1 VAHDMEYEVGYRK
14 PPKAF
19 QFQKG
24 RSGNASGRPRKP
36 IEFLDRLAKA
46 ARQKIRVNGK
56 NGSEYKIIDDVICM
70 QFLHKAAGGDLK
82 AIDLYIKFRMIHTP
96 GMVKPDDM
104 EAMAS
109 SAKAK
114 LFEMFEADK
123 ESSVEGLAQR
133 DQPSDQANASSS
145 ECDRSK
151 ELVKHSLEDSGDFD
165 LVDEDRSARS
175 LDNHPTLN
183 STSQLP
189 PESLVADASED
200 SPP

>member
-1 VAHDMEYEVGYRK
+1 MEYEVGYRK

-24 RSGNASGRPRKP
+24 RSGNVSGRPRKP
-36 IEFLDRLAKA
+36 FGFLDRLAKA
-46 ARQKIRVNGK
+46 GRQKIRVNGK
-56 NGSEYKIIDDVICM
+56 NGPKDQIIDDVIC
-70 QFLHKAAGGDLK
+70 QQLLIKAAGGNLK
-82 AIDLYIKFRMIHTP
+82 AIDLYAKLKMIHTP
-96 GMVKPDDM
+96 GMVKPEDM

-114 LFEMFEADK
+114 LYEMFEASK
-123 ESSVEGLAQR
+123 ESEGPAQ
-133 DQPSDQANASSS
+133 SDQSSNPANAISS

-151 ELVKHSLEDSGDFD
+151 DPVEHSVEDNVDFD
-165 LVDEDRSARS
+165 LVGEDRSARS

-183 STSQLP
+183 STSQVP
-189 PESLVADASED
+189 PESVVADASED